1 MIEKQQRTV
10 RLPKN
15 HFHEGFSNTGRL
27 IPKGSV
33 GWANVTSVTVFLEF
47 LGGIRSFDAVSRK
60 GALFPTLRSPPRL
73 IASTFMVFILS
84 FFPLLLFILFYK
96 SFCCLYLEL
105 QPASCLHSV
114 VCQCHNLAIAL
125 DLPKNNYCSVHPF
138 SSKRL
143 RLESI
148 FSLTLVQETVE
159 IPDWQPGLLLYNAAP
174 RSVVSSDI
182 IVMYIQDDI
191 SAPMCR

>member
-1 MIEKQQRTV
+1 
-10 RLPKN
+10 
-15 HFHEGFSNTGRL
+15 
-27 IPKGSV
+27 
-33 GWANVTSVTVFLEF
+33 
-47 LGGIRSFDAVSRK
+47 
-60 GALFPTLRSPPRL
+60 LRSPPRL
-73 IASTFMVFILS
+73 IAATFMVFILS

-105 QPASCLHSV
+105 QPASCLHISV

-148 FSLTLVQETVE
+148 FSLILVQETVE
-159 IPDWQPGLLLYNAAP
+159 IPDWQPGLLFYNAAP

-182 IVMYIQDDI
+182 IVMYPGWHFC
-191 SAPMCR
+191 SNVPMILMTYWFYNLFSWGYTRLFVQ